1 MWILWQY
8 SWAVRKRFGA
18 AVVVAVAVVAVT
30 VVAAIVV
37 LDAIKF
43 RGCLYYPDLSVC
55 PAFQGSWTS

>member
-18 AVVVAVAVVAVT
+18 AVVVAVT

-37 LDAIKF
+37 LDTIKF
-43 RGCLYYPDLSVC
+43 RGCLYYPALSVC
-55 PAFQGSWTS
+55 PVFQGSWTS